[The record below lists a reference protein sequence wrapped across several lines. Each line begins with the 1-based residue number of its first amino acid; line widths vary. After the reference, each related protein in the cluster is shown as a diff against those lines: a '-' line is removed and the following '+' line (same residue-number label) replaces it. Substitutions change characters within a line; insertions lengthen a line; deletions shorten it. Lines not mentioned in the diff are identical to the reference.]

1 MANERHDEIAAAMR
15 AMVAARGV
23 GKTICPSEVA
33 RAVAPE
39 AWRELMEEVRAV
51 ARGLAR
57 AGEVVVTQQGVVLDP
72 AGEWRGAVRVG
83 LVG

>member
-1 MANERHDEIAAAMR
+1 MANERYDEIAATMR

-39 AWRELMEEVRAV
+39 AWRELMPEVREV
-51 ARGLAR
+51 ARTLAR
-57 AGEVVVTQQGVVLDP
+57 VGEVVVTQRGVVLGPDW
-72 AGEWRGAVRVG
+72 EWRGAVRIG
-83 LVG
+83 PPR